1 MLQVPYRLLKAFH
14 KVQQR
19 LVRELE
25 KKFSGKDV
33 VLIANRRVM
42 PTPSSGKSIAR
53 PRSRTLT
60 AVRLQIPRSCCL
72 SPCQVMAVWGQLPS
86 AFPQHWLSAPVS
98 ANMALLCCGT
108 ALHSPS
114 LHCRVAAVMATWNLQ
129 LQARRSWCAGI
140 ICSSQHEQNHATF
153 GSLNEVMH
161 CKCCESGACLQD
173 SVLTEM
179 YSSSISHLAYPSTC
193 RSLMASSVTGA

>member
-1 MLQVPYRLLKAFH
+1 MKSERVASHANSCVAVLQVPYRLLKAFH

-60 AVRLQIPRSCCL
+60 AVRS
-72 SPCQVMAVWGQLPS
+72 SPSSVMLPLTLPSGRVMAVPGKPCWR
-86 AFPQHWLSAPVS
+86 
-98 ANMALLCCGT
+98 
-108 ALHSPS
+108 SPLTS
-114 LHCRVAAVMATWNLQ
+114 L
-129 LQARRSWCAGI
+129 
-140 ICSSQHEQNHATF
+140 
-153 GSLNEVMH
+153 
-161 CKCCESGACLQD
+161 
-173 SVLTEM
+173 
-179 YSSSISHLAYPSTC
+179 
-193 RSLMASSVTGA
+193 

>member
-1 MLQVPYRLLKAFH
+1 MALGSQWPHASVTDSGVCALQVPYRLLKAFH

-60 AVRLQIPRSCCL
+60 AVRPRAFAL
-72 SPCQVMAVWGQLPS
+72 PLMPC
-86 AFPQHWLSAPVS
+86 HVS
-98 ANMALLCCGT
+98 
-108 ALHSPS
+108 S
-114 LHCRVAAVMATWNLQ
+114 
-129 LQARRSWCAGI
+129 
-140 ICSSQHEQNHATF
+140 
-153 GSLNEVMH
+153 
-161 CKCCESGACLQD
+161 
-173 SVLTEM
+173 
-179 YSSSISHLAYPSTC
+179 Y
-193 RSLMASSVTGA
+193 

>member
-1 MLQVPYRLLKAFH
+1 MVAAERPSIWSHLPLATISQVYVMAQAPGEQQGAVGTIQHINPHNTLRSCNCLLQVPYRLLKAFH

-60 AVRLQIPRSCCL
+60 AVRLPILGHAAFHS
-72 SPCQVMAVWGQLPS
+72 VMSQALTARLRESACKVAPGQP
-86 AFPQHWLSAPVS
+86 
-98 ANMALLCCGT
+98 
-108 ALHSPS
+108 
-114 LHCRVAAVMATWNLQ
+114 
-129 LQARRSWCAGI
+129 
-140 ICSSQHEQNHATF
+140 
-153 GSLNEVMH
+153 
-161 CKCCESGACLQD
+161 
-173 SVLTEM
+173 
-179 YSSSISHLAYPSTC
+179 
-193 RSLMASSVTGA
+193 